1 MGNELTAMRSFL
13 PQIKSSEAVAK
24 SAALF
29 FIVLN
34 VGATAAFILYAK
46 SQLAEGHNWGDD
58 FGLYLQLADNI
69 RAGRPY
75 NYLNTGIQVPPGFPA
90 LLAGWET
97 LFGQS
102 FVALKSLNIVS
113 WVAAAW
119 LASLFAART
128 LGRVAASFVLIAHF
142 VLPAYYLQ
150 QQSVLSDPPF
160 MVAVNLLVLL
170 CFFYF
175 RAPGSRPWAVFAL
188 LCSAS
193 AALFCAILIRPA
205 GLPLVAAI
213 VLASGLQAYIARK
226 DHTQVLRGV
235 ALAAGAIGVFALYM
249 RAFGASST
257 THLALALGGA
267 EEPGTGLFSVLTHL
281 VLRRTGE
288 ELLNLSVLIG
298 LHPSIGT
305 GSLLAVG
312 ILAGACAFLFLTRDF
327 VAPLILI
334 AYAGMLLLIPWQQ
347 GYRYLLPMTSL
358 VLIFVT
364 ALPSLAWQYLRI
376 ERYFFP
382 AAAGMVVA
390 LCFVLIVADD
400 MVQGVRGTYGY
411 NDDETSGPRTKELV
425 SWLKQNTRP
434 DDQLC
439 SFKPRAVMFFA
450 GRRAYHLPNDVTE
463 DIGVWLRQ
471 RQSEY
476 AVLITRPAYGYAR
489 LDGVLRT
496 SEAVTEV
503 FRNEDYA
510 VFKLRRE

>member
-1 MGNELTAMRSFL
+1 MGNELTAMRTFL
-13 PQIKSSEAVAK
+13 PSIKASDSVGK
-24 SAALF
+24 SAAVF
-29 FIVLN
+29 FIALN
-34 VGATAAFILYAK
+34 VGATAAFIVYAK
-46 SQLAEGHNWGDD
+46 SRLIEGHSWGDD

-75 NYLNTGIQVPPGFPA
+75 NYLNVLIQVPPGFPI

-102 FVALKSLNIVS
+102 FIALKSLNIVS

-119 LASLFAART
+119 LAWLFAART
-128 LGRVAASFVLIAHF
+128 LGRAAASFVLIAHF
-142 VLPAYYLQ
+142 VLPTYYLQ

-160 MVAVNLLVLL
+160 MVAVNLIVLL
-170 CFFYF
+170 CFYYF
-175 RAPGSRPWAVFAL
+175 RAPGSRLLTIIAL
-188 LCSAS
+188 LCGIS

-205 GLPLVAAI
+205 GLPLVAAL
-213 VLASGLQAYIARK
+213 VLASGFQAYVGR
-226 DHTQVLRGV
+226 DDRTQVLRSM
-235 ALAAGAIGVFALYM
+235 ALAVAAIVVFARYM
-249 RAFGASST
+249 QAFGASSS
-257 THLALALGGA
+257 THFAIALGGA
-267 EEPGTGLFSVLTHL
+267 EEPGVGLVSALTQL

-298 LHPSIGT
+298 FHPSIEM
-305 GSLLAVG
+305 GSLLALG
-312 ILAGACAFLFLTRDF
+312 IVAGAIAFLVLTRDF
-327 VAPLILI
+327 VAPFVLI
-334 AYAGMLLLIPWQQ
+334 AYAGLLVLIPWQQ
-347 GYRYLLPMTSL
+347 GFRYLLPMTSL
-358 VLIFVT
+358 ALIFIA
-364 ALPSLAWQYLRI
+364 ALPSLALQYLR
-376 ERYFFP
+376 RVGGSFFAI
-382 AAAGMVVA
+382 AAVAGSLGFVV
-390 LCFVLIVADD
+390 LVAADL
-400 MVQGVRGTYGY
+400 VRGVRATYGY
-411 NDDETSGPRTKELV
+411 NDDETSDPRTKELV

-439 SFKPRAVMFFA
+439 SFKPRAIMYFA
-450 GRRAYHLPNDVTE
+450 GRRAYYLPNDVTE

-510 VFKLRRE
+510 VFKLR